1 MKKTNKIQVQKK
13 MNFSKNSSLKSAKKI
28 SKNSSVDRLKKP
40 LKAKKEVKG
49 KKEHNSGG
57 GFNFE
62 TLSKTIEARISSKN
76 HESYSYKLFMAEF
89 AKIAQKI
96 GEEGVEVALAAML
109 FERQENKKT
118 RQDLIGELCDL
129 FYHSLILMFKSKI
142 SLTEIYNQLEERN
155 SK

>member
-28 SKNSSVDRLKKP
+28 SKNSSVYRLKKP
-40 LKAKKEVKG
+40 LKAKKEA
-49 KKEHNSGG
+49 NFSG

-76 HESYSYKLFMAEF
+76 HESYSYKLFLAEF